1 MIGASCS
8 DSLATDSN
16 SDSCWSL
23 LAEVGIAVARDRYG
37 DISAVDEDLREVGEI
52 GDARGCPVEGDK
64 VGGTITEDEK
74 AEGDIVVEETAVF
87 E

>member
-37 DISAVDEDLREVGEI
+37 DISAVAEDLREVGEV
-52 GDARGCPVEGDK
+52 GDARDCPVGGDI
-64 VGGTITEDEK
+64 VGGTVTEDEK
-74 AEGDIVVEETAVF
+74 AEADIVDEEAVVF